1 MVETPVNPTLS
12 LTDLAAVAAL
22 ARPRG
27 IITIADNTFAS
38 PLNQTPHALGMDIV
52 VHSATKYFGGH
63 HDITAGAVCCSVELA
78 ERIWGMQTT
87 IGTVLSPMDARLL
100 LRGIRTLPLRME
112 RINANNLGQEIAN
125 DHVSPT
131 VTNAHSLLN

>member
-1 MVETPVNPTLS
+1 MSTAKLFEDVLPKFGVETTVVDQTDIAEFAAAIRPETRLIMVETPVNPTLS

-52 VHSATKYFGGH
+52 VHSATKYFGR
-63 HDITAGAVCCSVELA
+63 SE
-78 ERIWGMQTT
+78 ERRVGEERASTCRARW
-87 IGTVLSPMDARLL
+87 SPE
-100 LRGIRTLPLRME
+100 P
-112 RINANNLGQEIAN
+112 
-125 DHVSPT
+125 
-131 VTNAHSLLN
+131 

>member
-52 VHSATKYFGGH
+52 VHSDTKYFGGH
-63 HDITAGAVCCSVELA
+63 HDITAGAVCCPVELA
-78 ERIWGMQTT
+78 DRTRAKDPP
-87 IGTVLSPMDARLL
+87 IGSDLSPMDAL
-100 LRGIRTLPLRME
+100 LPLPRP
-112 RINANNLGQEIAN
+112 
-125 DHVSPT
+125 PT
-131 VTNAHSLLN
+131 LHP